1 MFSHSAAVW
10 LAWKTRTGT
19 AMKIYSATRL
29 STKVINYLGKCFGYG
44 VAYNK
49 DDADSLQAAIKNT
62 VCIWET

>member
-1 MFSHSAAVW
+1 M
-10 LAWKTRTGT
+10 
-19 AMKIYSATRL
+19 
-29 STKVINYLGKCFGYG
+29 INYLGKCFGYG